1 VSSSA
6 ALAAG
11 RASAP
16 ARTDA
21 AGRTPIPELDGVR
34 GLAILL
40 VMLFHFQ
47 GARPHLIPKALTYP
61 MILGWSGVDLFFVL
75 SGFLITGILVET
87 RDAENYFSSFYARR
101 VLRIL
106 PLYLLAVFLCFR
118 VAAPLLRRA
127 GVELD
132 PGGALEPWYWLHASN
147 WRSAFGWDVRP
158 LSHFWSLSIEEQ
170 FYLVW
175 PMLVLWIPPP
185 RLGAACALLAA
196 AACGLRCFAAFR
208 GAPPEA
214 LHRLTIFRLDALAL
228 GGLVACVVRSPGA
241 LTWVRRRFRWIASGS
256 VAALAVLVWL
266 GRAATSLPMASFGY
280 TVFAVVYAAL
290 IFAAFD
296 RAGSSTLLAGALRRP
311 WLRSFGRYSY
321 AMYVFHYPIS
331 LYQASFFQRWAEGLS
346 EPAKAGLWAISLVV
360 GIGLSYGIGI
370 ASWNLIEKR
379 FLALK
384 RFFLARIP
392 AVALP

>member
-1 VSSSA
+1 MN
-6 ALAAG
+6 AG
-11 RASAP
+11 RDLAP
-16 ARTDA
+16 ESPAAPERTDA
-21 AGRTPIPELDGVR
+21 AGRLPIPELDGVR
-34 GLAILL
+34 GVAILL

-47 GARPHLIPKALTYP
+47 GARPHGIPKALTYP

-87 RDAENYFSSFYARR
+87 RHAVNYFSSFYARR

-106 PLYLLAVFLCFR
+106 PLYLIAVFLCFR
-118 VAAPLLRRA
+118 VAAPLARA
-127 GVELD
+127 RGIELD
-132 PGGALEPWYWLHASN
+132 PGGGLEPWYWLHASN
-147 WRSAFGWDVRP
+147 WRSAFGQDVQP

-175 PMLVLWIPPP
+175 PILVLWIPVR
-185 RLGAACALLAA
+185 RLGAVCAGLAA
-196 AACGLRCFAAFR
+196 ASCGLRCLAAFQ

-228 GGLVACVVRSPGA
+228 GGLAAWIVRGPSVRA
-241 LTWVRRRFRWIASGS
+241 WVRLRLRWIALGS
-256 VAALAVLVWL
+256 TLLVAAAVEANRGAV
-266 GRAATSLPMASFGY
+266 SLPMTTLGY
-280 TVFAVVYAAL
+280 TAFALAYATL
-290 IFAAFD
+290 VFAAFD
-296 RAGSSTLLAGALRRP
+296 RAGSAAPLAKVLRRP

-321 AMYVFHYPIS
+321 AMYVFHYPIA
-331 LYQASFFQRWAEGLS
+331 LYSARFFAEWARGAS
-346 EPAKAGLWAISLVV
+346 EPGKAGIWATSVAAGV
-360 GIGLSYGIGI
+360 GLSYAAGW

-384 RFFLARIP
+384 RFFVARNA